1 MKPPRTP
8 KLPSFVSGL
17 TADLRDRGL
26 LPVAIGLIIAI
37 LAVPIL
43 LSKGAE
49 EPPAVIAS
57 SAELAGGVGSADAG
71 AVVLASNSEIRAY
84 RERLKAFNEKDPF
97 RPGITAEEPG
107 AASGGGSE
115 ADGPAG
121 AGGVSSSGEV
131 ALPENPTSPSGS
143 SSGVTPVPVPVPD
156 PGTPA
161 PPPVDQPP
169 PPEPDPDPAEDK
181 VFIPVVDVEVGPAGK
196 ARTQTRVT
204 VGEYLPGPVDP
215 IAQYLEADFSANQAT
230 FLIAPTARAVKGDGK
245 CRPKRGLCKA
255 LSMEE
260 GEVAYIIDSTDGV
273 RYKLELL
280 TVRLI
285 EIDPR
290 DLKTLDVKPGFE
302 DASPSKVDLTP
313 VATLG

>member
-49 EPPAVIAS
+49 EPAAVVSS
-57 SAELAGGVGSADAG
+57 SAELAGDPGSASPSP
-71 AVVLASNSEIRAY
+71 VVLASTAEIRAY

-107 AASGGGSE
+107 AASGSGSG
-115 ADGPAG
+115 ADVPAG

-131 ALPENPTSPSGS
+131 ALPENPTSPPA
-143 SSGVTPVPVPVPD
+143 SSGGVSPVPD
-156 PGTPA
+156 PVTPT

-169 PPEPDPDPAEDK
+169 PPDPDPVEEK
-181 VFIPVVDVEVGPAGK
+181 IFIPVVDVEVGPAGK

-215 IAQYLEADFSANQAT
+215 IAQYFEGDFSADQAT

-260 GEVAYIIDSTDGV
+260 GDVAYIIDSTDGV

-280 TVRLI
+280 AVRLV
-285 EIDPR
+285 EIDPG
-290 DLKTLDVKPGFE
+290 DLDTLDVKPGFK
-302 DASPSKVDLTP
+302 DVRPDQFDLAP
-313 VATLG
+313 VASLG